1 MPQCQALICWN
12 NLKRG
17 FWKSGKDD
25 DYYDENADDDAASE
39 RGNTGDGKGD
49 NKVSNVLTCLTA
61 LYLCTQMCHTALCY
75 TTMCHTSLFLLYLCQ
90 CLDVQDLVTHW
101 VSPTRCPQQFQRF
114 IWLDPEFRKPFF
126 GQKGETDIPPVNV
139 RRWEEEPSWSSVGGL

>member
-1 MPQCQALICWN
+1 MKKGKQ
-12 NLKRG
+12 
-17 FWKSGKDD
+17 SDKDD

-75 TTMCHTSLFLLYLCQ
+75 TTMCHFTLSVVSLPMFRCPRPCHSLSQSYLM
-90 CLDVQDLVTHW
+90 
-101 VSPTRCPQQFQRF
+101 SPTVSKIYMTGSRIQET
-114 IWLDPEFRKPFF
+114 LFF
-126 GQKGETDIPPVNV
+126 GQKGETVTV
-139 RRWEEEPSWSSVGGL
+139 RRWEEEPS